1 MNRHPETLIQLHGGQ
16 KPRVL
21 VVDDQPVNIQV
32 IYQILA
38 NEYQVF
44 MATSGEQALTFCQ
57 KTPPDLILLDIA
69 MPQMDGLETCRK
81 LKEQPQLADIPI
93 IFVTSL
99 EQQAE
104 ENQCWQ
110 VGGSDFILKPVNHVT
125 LKNRVRAQITLMQQ
139 NQYLKQ
145 LAFIDGLTNLWNRRF
160 ADDYLARQLSLSQR
174 QQHELTLMMI
184 DIDFFKQYN
193 DHFGHLQ
200 GDDCLKSVC
209 RLLASCLKRPSD
221 VLARFGGEEF
231 ICILPG
237 SRWQDAE
244 LLGQAMVQ
252 AVADGGLPHPLSP
265 YRFVTV
271 SIGLASTG
279 QRILQA
285 SELIATADQ
294 ALYQAK
300 EQGRHRC
307 VVAKQE
313 AQTQLAEPL
322 VSDQLVSGQAC

>member
-1 MNRHPETLIQLHGGQ
+1 VNRHPDTLLPFHGGH

-44 MATSGEQALTFCQ
+44 MATSGSQALTFCQ

-125 LKNRVRAQITLMQQ
+125 LKNRVRAQITLKQQ

-160 ADDYLARQLSLSQR
+160 ADDYLARQLSLSHR

-184 DIDFFKQYN
+184 DIDLFKQYN

-209 RLLASCLKRPSD
+209 QLLASCLKRPSD

-237 SRWQDAE
+237 CKWQDAE
-244 LLGQAMVQ
+244 LLGQVMVQ
-252 AVADGGLPHPLSP
+252 AVADGALPHPLSP

-279 QRILQA
+279 LSIMQA

-300 EQGRHRC
+300 DQGRHRC
-307 VVAKQE
+307 VAAKQQ
-313 AQTQLAEPL
+313 AQTHLLEPL
-322 VSDQLVSGQAC
+322 VSEQLGSDQEC

>member
-1 MNRHPETLIQLHGGQ
+1 VNRLPETLLQLHGGQ

-38 NEYQVF
+38 TEYQVF
-44 MATSGEQALTFCQ
+44 MATSGSQALVFCQ

-69 MPQMDGLETCRK
+69 MPQMDGLETCRQ
-81 LKEQPQLADIPI
+81 LKAQPQLADIPV

-125 LKNRVRAQITLMQQ
+125 LKNRVRAQITLTSQ

-193 DHFGHLQ
+193 DHFGHLP

-237 SRWQDAE
+237 SRWQDAV
-244 LLGQAMVQ
+244 LLGQTMVQ

-279 QRILQA
+279 LTLMQA
-285 SELIATADQ
+285 SELIAAADK

-300 EQGRHRC
+300 HQGRHRC
-307 VVAKQE
+307 VAAEPE
-313 AQTQLAEPL
+313 AQSDRVEPS
-322 VSDQLVSGQAC
+322 VPDPQC

>member
-1 MNRHPETLIQLHGGQ
+1 MNRHPETLLQWHGGQ

-44 MATSGEQALTFCQ
+44 MATSGHQALTFCQ

-81 LKEQPQLADIPI
+81 LKEQPQLADIPV

-125 LKNRVRAQITLMQQ
+125 LKNRVRAQITLVQQ

-244 LLGQAMVQ
+244 LLGQSMVQ
-252 AVADGGLPHPLSP
+252 AVADGGLPHPLST

-279 QRILQA
+279 LSIMQA

-300 EQGRHRC
+300 HQGRHRC
-307 VVAKQE
+307 VAAKPQVLSLLVEPQE
-313 AQTQLAEPL
+313 PE
-322 VSDQLVSGQAC
+322 QLVSG